1 MKILVATTKG
11 GLDDTV
17 SPVFGRC
24 ATFTIIHVTEKRI
37 EDTKIVPNRYAG
49 GTGGVGIQVA
59 QLAVNEKVNV
69 VIAGT
74 FGPNAANVLAQAGI
88 EMVPVSG
95 IAVKDA
101 VMGYLNKE
109 LAASTGVP
117 GVTGFGPGMGWGRGR
132 GRGRARGR
140 GGGGGG
146 RGMGRY
152 YSQPPFMPP
161 IQPQVL
167 APTHSNCMN
176 FAPPNRCSLKD
187 VEIDPQGEACEDFQ
201 SRTSAPFFPAP
212 HGFVA
217 PRTTKG
223 QEIEWLKSE
232 KEALEA
238 RLKEI
243 RERIDVLKT

>member
-24 ATFTIIHVTEKRI
+24 ATFTIVHATEKRI
-37 EDTKIVPNRYAG
+37 EDTKIIQNLYAG

-59 QLAVNEKVNV
+59 QLAVNEKVNA

-74 FGPNAANVLAQAGI
+74 FGPNAASVLAQAGI
-88 EMVPVSG
+88 EMVPVGG

-109 LAASTGVP
+109 LTPSTRVP
-117 GVTGFGPGMGWGRGR
+117 GVTGYGPGMGWGRGM

-140 GGGGGG
+140 GRGGGG

-167 APTHSNCMN
+167 APAHSDCMN
-176 FAPPNRCSLKD
+176 FTPPNRCSLKD
-187 VEIDPQGEACEDFQ
+187 VETDPQGEACEDFQ
-201 SRTSAPFFPAP
+201 PRTSASLFPAP
-212 HGFVA
+212 LGFVA
-217 PRTTKG
+217 PRTIKG

-232 KEALEA
+232 KGALEA
-238 RLKEI
+238 HLKEI
-243 RERIDVLKT
+243 KKRIDELKT